1 MSSPLVIALG
11 GVFGTCSIAI
21 MYVYVRGSARF
32 RASHKNI
39 GRIITPIVVFAS
51 LALLITSYGY
61 LVAAFGG
68 TSHLII
74 SIGMLF
80 FAAIW
85 FCGCLYVGL
94 KFGPRRDK
102 RS

>member
-1 MSSPLVIALG
+1 MSPPLVIALG
-11 GVFGTCSIAI
+11 VVFGICSIAI
-21 MYVYVRGSARF
+21 MYVYARGSARF
-32 RASHKNI
+32 RASHKSI
-39 GRIITPIVVFAS
+39 GRIITPIVVFAP
-51 LALLITSYGY
+51 LALLITSSGH

-68 TSHLII
+68 VSHFII
-74 SIGMLF
+74 SVGMLL

-102 RS
+102 RL